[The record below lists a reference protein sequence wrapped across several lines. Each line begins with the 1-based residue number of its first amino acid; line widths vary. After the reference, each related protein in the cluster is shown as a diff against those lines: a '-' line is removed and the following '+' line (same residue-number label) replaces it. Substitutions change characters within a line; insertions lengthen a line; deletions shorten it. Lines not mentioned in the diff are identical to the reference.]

1 MTGTGDGGCAFGT
14 AVMLKQ
20 LQAMLVEVNGV
31 RLGKDIEHIHRMRVA
46 SRRLRAALPLF
57 APCFS
62 AKKVAAWGAPL
73 RKVTRSLGAARD
85 MDVQMECLNRFLA
98 GVKLSQHIPGVRRI
112 HLRWAQQRQKLQT
125 RVLAVLDEMQRSR
138 IFEKM
143 GSALLPY
150 TLGVDPNQPPPGGLY
165 ELADRAI
172 GTALDEFLSFE
183 PFITQPEKIAELHQM
198 RIAAKKLR
206 YTLEIFA
213 PIYAEKLAST
223 ITVLRSAQD
232 LLGEIHDCD
241 VWAQAL
247 PQFLEQEKQKTIA
260 FYGSAGA
267 LNLLLPGVR
276 AFQADRAAARIEN
289 YQTFVRKWG
298 LWQEKQTWTTLRQVT
313 ASPLINLMDL
323 FPSSPAAAHAPGAPE
338 TEKPV

>member
-1 MTGTGDGGCAFGT
+1 MVNAGDGGCAFGA

-20 LQAMLVEVNGV
+20 LQAMLIEVNGV

-57 APCFS
+57 MPCFS
-62 AKKVAAWGAPL
+62 AKKAAAWEKSL

-85 MDVQMECLNRFLA
+85 MDVQMECLSRFLA
-98 GVKLSQHIPGVRRI
+98 GVKVPQHIPGARRI

-125 RVLAVLDEMQRSR
+125 RVLAVLDEMQQSR

-143 GSALLPY
+143 GSALLPF
-150 TLGVDPNQPPPGGLY
+150 TLGVDPNLPPPSGLY

-172 GTALDEFLSFE
+172 GSALDEFLSFE
-183 PFITQPEKIAELHQM
+183 PFITQPERISELHQM
-198 RIAAKKLR
+198 RITAKKLR

-213 PIYAEKLAST
+213 PIYAEKLAP
-223 ITVLRSAQD
+223 IIMVLRNAQD

-267 LNLLLPGVR
+267 WNLLLSGVR
-276 AFQADRAAARIEN
+276 AFQADRASARVDS

-298 LWQEKQTWTTLRQVT
+298 LWQEKQIWTTLRQVT
-313 ASPLINLMDL
+313 AGPLINLKNL
-323 FPSSPAAAHAPGAPE
+323 FPPSPAA
-338 TEKPV
+338 PVEESPA